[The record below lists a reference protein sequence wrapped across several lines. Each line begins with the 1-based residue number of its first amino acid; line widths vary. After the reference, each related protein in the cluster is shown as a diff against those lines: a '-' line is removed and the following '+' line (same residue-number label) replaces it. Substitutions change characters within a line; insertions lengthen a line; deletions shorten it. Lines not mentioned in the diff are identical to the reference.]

1 MNIFKNFR
9 LTTKIVF
16 IIIFLT
22 LSFSS
27 LIGFYIVPVITNTLE
42 KDSESKLK
50 NLAETSYKIV
60 EFYYNQSQKGVYSEA
75 QAKDLAKQTIS
86 NLRYDSNEYFW
97 INDYTPVMVM
107 HPTTSELD
115 GKNLSNIKDPDGLA
129 IFVEF
134 TKVAK
139 TNKEGLVRYQW
150 PKPGSD
156 KAEPKFSYV
165 KAFEPWQWI
174 VGTGIYVGDLT
185 EIRNG
190 IVFKIIIS
198 VLSVIIITLILVTV
212 FILMPLNKTI
222 HRILAYLEELSHYNF
237 SKGIDLKQKDELG
250 IIADSFNYIVENV
263 RSLIKNT
270 KELGDLVVN
279 ESTQMISSTEEIT
292 TASERTANTITD
304 LASGANEQAISTTNS
319 TEKLQGMVNR
329 LDTINQDISSSG
341 DLAHKATES
350 VRIGSELVR
359 DQGNKIAN
367 NKNVYTQIGN
377 SISSLADKSKEI
389 NDIVLVIQGIAG
401 QTNLLA
407 LNAAIEAARAGE
419 HGRGFAVVA
428 EEVRKLAEQVDL
440 SGTKVIN
447 IVSEVEAGIDT
458 TASHMALANKA
469 VEEEEESLKKIVT
482 FFQEISDSIRNIQE
496 RIEAISH
503 NSNEINKEAKSASD
517 EISRIAVISKKSA
530 QGTEDVAALSEETS
544 ATIQEVGE
552 RVKKLASYAE
562 ELQQS
567 IGKFKVE

>member
-97 INDYTPVMVM
+97 INDYTPVMIM
-107 HPTTSELD
+107 HPTTPELD

-139 TNKEGLVRYQW
+139 ANKEGLVRYQW

-174 VGTGIYVGDLT
+174 VGTGIYVGDLA

-190 IVFKIIIS
+190 IIFKIIVS
-198 VLSVIIITLILVTV
+198 VLSVIIITLVLVTA

-270 KELGDLVVN
+270 KDLGDLVVN

-329 LDTINQDISSSG
+329 LDTINRDISSSG
-341 DLAHKATES
+341 DLAHQATES
-350 VRIGSELVR
+350 VRIGSELVK

-447 IVSEVEAGIDT
+447 IVSEVEIGIDT

-544 ATIQEVGE
+544 ATIQEVSE

>member
-97 INDYTPVMVM
+97 INDYTPVMIM
-107 HPTTSELD
+107 HPTTPELD
-115 GKNLSNIKDPDGLA
+115 GKNLSDIKDPDGLA

-270 KELGDLVVN
+270 KDLGDLVVN